1 MVQSA
6 PVISVGNLAM
16 GGRGKTPVV
25 RLIARWLVEAGERP
39 SILSRGYGRRTAEP
53 GVVIVSDGSHVLA
66 DLDRSGDEPLML
78 ARALPGAAVLVCD
91 VRATAAALA
100 ERALGCTVHVLDDGF
115 QHPIRRDVDIVLVAP
130 DDLTARRLPF
140 GRLREPVTALAR
152 AAAVVI
158 DDGGASDEARAATV
172 RGIASVAPQAR
183 VFRLVRTLGQV
194 LDFGASVDSAPR
206 TPDFAPD
213 GPADFDRGQPVI
225 ALAGIAN
232 PERFARALVDAG
244 WIVADLVAFPD
255 HHRYRA
261 RDIRRIADAAR
272 ATNASAI
279 LTTEKDGVRLRP
291 LRPLRTPVPVG
302 IVPLDVRIEPDLQ
315 PWLAE
320 RLAAVR
326 ERARA

>member
-25 RLIARWLVEAGERP
+25 RLITRWLVEAGERP

-158 DDGGASDEARAATV
+158 DDGGASDEAHAATV
-172 RGIASVAPQAR
+172 REIARVSPQAR

-194 LDFGASVDSAPR
+194 LDFDASLDSAPR
-206 TPDFAPD
+206 APGFAQ
-213 GPADFDRGQPVI
+213 GKPVI
-225 ALAGIAN
+225 AVAGIAN

-261 RDIRRIADAAR
+261 RDIGRIADAAR

>member
-25 RLIARWLVEAGERP
+25 RLITRWLVEAGERP

-158 DDGGASDEARAATV
+158 DDGGASDEAHAATV
-172 RGIASVAPQAR
+172 REIARVSPQAR

-194 LDFGASVDSAPR
+194 LDF
-206 TPDFAPD
+206 D
-213 GPADFDRGQPVI
+213 GPADFDRGKPVI

>member
-25 RLIARWLVEAGERP
+25 RLITRWLVEAGERP

-194 LDFGASVDSAPR
+194 LDFDASLDSAPR
-206 TPDFAPD
+206 TPDF
-213 GPADFDRGQPVI
+213 DRGKPVI

-291 LRPLRTPVPVG
+291 LRPLRTPVPVS
-302 IVPLDVRIEPDLQ
+302 IVPLDVRMEPDLQ